1 MDNMIGQRIK
11 ARRKE
16 LGLTQAQ
23 IQKVTSLSSGNLSCI
38 ENGKYLPSA
47 MALYELSKTLKCSID
62 WIITGKSSISEDLKI
77 SDIED
82 HLLKKFRSLDDRDQ
96 QEILDLI
103 DFKNA
108 RAIERKK
115 LSSSK
120 NSEGDSVAV

>member
-47 MALYELSKTLKCSID
+47 VALYELSKTLKCSID
-62 WIITGKSSISEDLKI
+62 WIITGKSSISEEFKI
-77 SDIED
+77 SDIEEI
-82 HLLKKFRSLDDRDQ
+82 LLKKFRALDDEDQ
-96 QEILDLI
+96 QEILDFM

-108 RAIERKK
+108 RGHRRKK
-115 LSSSK
+115 TSSSK
-120 NSEGDSVAV
+120 ISEGDGMAV